1 MRSFVLFVVLCVPAI
16 GQVPANLLCPKETE
30 AYKAAV
36 AKGRAEAE
44 AELKSGEASIWTY
57 GHPGER
63 LFSPLDPETGL
74 LFSSFGCVIDDE
86 LVGRVKGHNA
96 RIAEYI
102 RDHGPPPNSFKPW
115 QKELFG
121 LNEYFENRCRTEQP
135 IPMIVGGKAV
145 VSPDGKYTV
154 RVVKVPGRTP
164 EGKPTESSWLVIG
177 EEDVESNRA
186 PLLISDAELLWGP
199 KGSWFA
205 VLRGK
210 CRMGDQKDYM
220 AVDLRSVRTIRLEFG
235 KDQPPQ
241 SRANTSKELDKKS

>member
-1 MRSFVLFVVLCVPAI
+1 MRSFVLFVVLSVPAV
-16 GQVPANLLCPKETE
+16 GQVPADLLSPEETE

-44 AELKSGEASIWTY
+44 AELKSCGASIWTY
-57 GHPGER
+57 GHNPKL
-63 LFSPLDPETGL
+63 LFSRLDPETGL

-96 RIAEYI
+96 RIVEYI
-102 RDHGPPPNSFKPW
+102 RDLGPPANSFKRW

-121 LNEYFENRCRTEQP
+121 LNEYFERRCRTEKP
-135 IPMIVGGKAV
+135 TPLIVGGKAV
-145 VSPDGKYTV
+145 VSPDGKYTL
-154 RVVKVPGRTP
+154 RVVKVPGRTL
-164 EGKPTESSWLVIG
+164 EGKPTESTWFVIG

-205 VLRGK
+205 VLRGT
-210 CRMGDQKDYM
+210 CRMGDQKDYV
-220 AVDLRSVRTIRLEFG
+220 AVDLRCVRTIRLEFG

-241 SRANTSKELDKKS
+241 SRANTSKESDKKS